1 MTWYLIW
8 GLKKLGLATKVKLPT
23 QKQLDRMRSSHPP
36 LKSERRNQYTH
47 THTHTHTTHKHTIT
61 NGESRRK
68 KEREREIARAPIKRY
83 VVVKTNIKRQ
93 RHSIRLPRIIYI
105 LGAFF
110 SRRNR
115 FLFFLHFFHHVCER
129 REAPP
134 MTRETRDESSLP
146 PSASSSSSSLPF
158 ALARFPGAKN
168 RGLKSASSL
177 REGSIVFQ
185 SVPYSAVLRDA
196 GLHERD
202 HFTFELPTT
211 KSTTSSVSQLQRC
224 SATKFA
230 RYFLER
236 IS

>member
-1 MTWYLIW
+1 
-8 GLKKLGLATKVKLPT
+8 
-23 QKQLDRMRSSHPP
+23 
-36 LKSERRNQYTH
+36 
-47 THTHTHTTHKHTIT
+47 
-61 NGESRRK
+61 
-68 KEREREIARAPIKRY
+68 
-83 VVVKTNIKRQ
+83 
-93 RHSIRLPRIIYI
+93 
-105 LGAFF
+105 
-110 SRRNR
+110 
-115 FLFFLHFFHHVCER
+115 
-129 REAPP
+129 

-230 RYFLER
+230 RYFLSRESVER
-236 IS
+236 LGGWIQRRNESVEKLSIESAERDGETGE